1 LELGTRTIR
10 SAGQGSGSIEVTL
23 PSTLR
28 DLTGLPCRIALRD
41 GLRPEIVLAPDL
53 RPAREALVGLWA
65 LLGSAFATTLGAL
78 PLAEIGIAMQPD
90 ARLERLCWADAL
102 LLLGPVPHAA
112 EPLCRVLRC
121 LALAAASGLG
131 LSDVTAAGFAASV
144 AFAVTG
150 IVPLPAD
157 QEACDLVTALAAV
170 PADGLLDDDVFAPLL
185 WQQAAPV
192 LMRVLELHQDFTA
205 HPERLAALRRAWRQ
219 GVALELTGD

>member
-1 LELGTRTIR
+1 M
-10 SAGQGSGSIEVTL
+10 TL
-23 PSTLR
+23 PGALR

-53 RPAREALVGLWA
+53 RPAREALLRLWA
-65 LLGSAFATTLGAL
+65 LMGRALGTTLGSL

-102 LLLGPVPHAA
+102 MLLRPAPHPA

-121 LALAAASGLG
+121 LGLAAAPGLG
-131 LSDVTAAGFAASV
+131 LTDATAAGFGAAV

-150 IVPLPAD
+150 LVPLPAD
-157 QEACDLVTALAAV
+157 QEACDLAAALAAI
-170 PADGLLDDDVFAPLL
+170 PGPGLLDDDVFAPLL
-185 WQQAAPV
+185 WQQAAP
-192 LMRVLELHQDFTA
+192 LLRRLLELHQDLTA
-205 HPERLAALRRAWRQ
+205 HPERLAALRSAWRQ